1 MLKPTTPNNAAF
13 WSFLGYQRQLTYAH
27 PDGSYSMFGPSQ
39 QYQNKGDEPSLWL
52 TASVV
57 KNFGHAKPFI
67 HIDESQLQK
76 SVEYIVN
83 KQDPWGCFPEV
94 CSYHSSSVTY
104 AHLSA
109 FSCRVAGVCLLIH
122 ASFSSHACAFSV
134 LREHARISFLAMSVS
149 PFMLQAL

>member
-94 CSYHSSSVTY
+94 RSYHSSITY
-104 AHLSA
+104 AHLS
-109 FSCRVAGVCLLIH
+109 L
-122 ASFSSHACAFSV
+122 
-134 LREHARISFLAMSVS
+134 
-149 PFMLQAL
+149 PFPVE